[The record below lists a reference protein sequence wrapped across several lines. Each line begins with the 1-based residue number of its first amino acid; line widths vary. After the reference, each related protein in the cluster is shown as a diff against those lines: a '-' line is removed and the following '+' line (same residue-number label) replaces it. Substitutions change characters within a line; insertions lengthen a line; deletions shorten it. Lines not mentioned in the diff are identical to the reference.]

1 MLIFDSVF
9 YHGNIDPAMYNVRK
23 NVSVSLLSSA
33 IDKNIIYFYNVPIK
47 KSRGSAAA
55 FSIFPEDSMTL
66 SQYLNSQ
73 FSLAQNLDFCFRLLL
88 ACACGASIGAERS
101 RRFKEAGV
109 RTHIVVCFAAALIM
123 IISKYGF
130 ADLTAVDGTDFPGV
144 RGADSARVAAQVVS
158 GISFL
163 CSAVIIKNGGS
174 VKGLTTAA
182 GIWLTAGIGL
192 AIGAG
197 MFVVGVAGTVLMALV
212 QFVLHRVNVAGDAY
226 AGNRLQFTVK
236 NGYDFN
242 GALEAQLKEW
252 KAQVSESKV
261 TRHSDGTTDYDL
273 TLRRKEAISYA
284 EVKSFMLGREDIISA
299 SNSPLRS

>member
-1 MLIFDSVF
+1 
-9 YHGNIDPAMYNVRK
+9 
-23 NVSVSLLSSA
+23 
-33 IDKNIIYFYNVPIK
+33 
-47 KSRGSAAA
+47 
-55 FSIFPEDSMTL
+55 MTL
-66 SQYLNSQ
+66 AEYMNNQ
-73 FSLAQNLDFCFRLLL
+73 FSVIQNLDFCFRLLI
-88 ACACGASIGAERS
+88 ACACGAAIGAERS

-130 ADLTAVDGTDFPGV
+130 ADLTNPDGSDFPGV

-163 CSAVIIKNGGS
+163 CAGVIYKNGGT

-197 MFVVGVAGTVLMALV
+197 LFVLGVCGTAMIMLV
-212 QFVLHRVNVAGDAY
+212 QVVLHRVNVGGDAY

-242 GALEAQLKEW
+242 GALEAQLHEW
-252 KAQVSESKV
+252 HAQVSESKV

-273 TLRRKEAISYA
+273 TVRRKQVISYA
-284 EVKSFMLGREDIISA
+284 EIKNFMQGREDIISA
-299 SNSPLRS
+299 SNSPLHSQFY

>member
-1 MLIFDSVF
+1 
-9 YHGNIDPAMYNVRK
+9 
-23 NVSVSLLSSA
+23 
-33 IDKNIIYFYNVPIK
+33 
-47 KSRGSAAA
+47 
-55 FSIFPEDSMTL
+55 MTL

-130 ADLTAVDGTDFPGV
+130 ADLTAVDGADFPGV

-212 QFVLHRVNVAGDAY
+212 QFVLQDRKST
-226 AGNRLQFTVK
+226 RL
-236 NGYDFN
+236 N
-242 GALEAQLKEW
+242 
-252 KAQVSESKV
+252 SS
-261 TRHSDGTTDYDL
+261 HPTTS
-273 TLRRKEAISYA
+273 RMPS
-284 EVKSFMLGREDIISA
+284 SA
-299 SNSPLRS
+299 